1 LERIREL
8 PEEDRP
14 REKLLKVGAENL
26 TDGELLAILL
36 RTGTN
41 GKSALTL
48 ARELLKE
55 FKGLKGISEASLREL
70 TSFKGLGLAKAITLV
85 AAFEVGKRVK
95 RTGSPE
101 KIRSPEEAFN
111 LIRPIVETLKV
122 EELGVITLN
131 SRGGVIGVHRVAR
144 GGASRVSVAVKELL
158 RPAVKDLATG
168 IILFHNHPS
177 GNPKPSP
184 EDLELTRKVK
194 KACNILGIELLDHI
208 IATGEEFFSFRGEGL
223 V

>member
-1 LERIREL
+1 MEKIKEL
-8 PEEDRP
+8 PAEDRP

-55 FKGLKGISEASLREL
+55 FKGLKGIAEASLREL
-70 TSFKGLGLAKAITLV
+70 TSFKGLGLAKAITLA
-85 AAFEVGKRVK
+85 AAFELGRRAKRSESPKRV
-95 RTGSPE
+95 
-101 KIRSPEEAFN
+101 RSPQEAFN

-131 SRGGVIGVHRVAR
+131 SKGEVIGIHRVAR
-144 GGASRVSVAVKELL
+144 GGANRVSVRAKEIL
-158 RPAVKDLATG
+158 RPAVKDLAEG

-177 GNPKPSP
+177 ENPEPSP
-184 EDLELTRKVK
+184 EDLKLTRQVK
-194 KACNILGIELLDHI
+194 EACTILGIELLDHI
-208 IATGEEFFSFRGEGL
+208 IAAGEEFFSFKGEGL